1 MMCSLFIIASSW
13 RSESYRQTKRFRLT
27 FYIRSSSRQL
37 PLGHLLCPAF
47 RIVCIS
53 YDHPFPVSLLCYYRS
68 SWLLLLLLLLFSS
81 KKKSPDRRSKG
92 MLLHYNLHETPDPT
106 LTLLYTIF
114 DRKSTLFLYFPLTNG
129 IPFTYLV

>member
-27 FYIRSSSRQL
+27 FYIRSSLRQL

-68 SWLLLLLLLLFSS
+68 SWLLLLLLLLLLFSS
-81 KKKSPDRRSKG
+81 KKNPLIAGQKECCYKITCMRPQSP
-92 MLLHYNLHETPDPT
+92 LLPFY
-106 LTLLYTIF
+106 I
-114 DRKSTLFLYFPLTNG
+114 LFLTEKVPYSYTFH
-129 IPFTYLV
+129 